1 MDIGGIIRAITM
13 VLTFTIIA
21 RAILSWFPDMQNS
34 SLGRLLYN
42 VTEPILAP
50 FRQVIPTVGS
60 FDISPIVAIL
70 VIQVIGGVLA
80 SLV

>member
-1 MDIGGIIRAITM
+1 MDVGGIIRAITM

>member
-1 MDIGGIIRAITM
+1 MDVGGIIRAITT
-13 VLTFTIIA
+13 VLTFAIIG

-42 VTEPILAP
+42 FTEPILAP
-50 FRQVIPTVGS
+50 FRQVIPMVGS
-60 FDISPIVAIL
+60 FDISPIVAII

-80 SLV
+80 SLL

>member
-1 MDIGGIIRAITM
+1 MDIGGIIRTITM
-13 VLTFTIIA
+13 VLTFAIIA

-42 VTEPILAP
+42 FTEPILAP
-50 FRQVIPTVGS
+50 FRQVIPMVGS

-70 VIQVIGGVLA
+70 VIQIIGSVLA
-80 SLV
+80 SVV

>member
-1 MDIGGIIRAITM
+1 MDVGGIIRAITM
-13 VLTFTIIA
+13 VLTFAIIA

-42 VTEPILAP
+42 FTEPILSP

-70 VIQVIGGVLA
+70 VIQVIGSVLA
-80 SLV
+80 SVV

>member
-1 MDIGGIIRAITM
+1 LDVGGIIRAITT
-13 VLTFTIIA
+13 VLTFAIIG

-42 VTEPILAP
+42 FTEPILAP
-50 FRQVIPTVGS
+50 FRQVIPMVGS
-60 FDISPIVAIL
+60 FDISPIVAII

-80 SLV
+80 SLL